1 MVSEFQSLS
10 SAQSVFEGVKSERL
24 FSGNAALSYGE
35 FLHGMRRFS
44 TAKELYQKIIQT
56 MSEIKDFGDP
66 NNFGACNMRSQEVA
80 IAVACALG
88 QLEAHVGNFGDAEE
102 ILTTALKPM
111 EEHFG
116 PQHPKVGVILTY
128 IALMYRLKSTAERSS
143 SLLIQE
149 GLFRKAIELLKAPSL
164 EVDGAD
170 ENVNRKDI
178 IALARGGYAETLL
191 VQQSRKAG
199 GERLKHWA
207 ETAWGNRWMSLG
219 EALELSESSPKV
231 PIIDT
236 RKSLIIAKTG

>member
-1 MVSEFQSLS
+1 MV
-10 SAQSVFEGVKSERL
+10 
-24 FSGNAALSYGE
+24 ALLIY
-35 FLHGMRRFS
+35 
-44 TAKELYQKIIQT
+44 
-56 MSEIKDFGDP
+56 
-66 NNFGACNMRSQEVA
+66 V
-80 IAVACALG
+80 
-88 QLEAHVGNFGDAEE
+88 
-102 ILTTALKPM
+102 
-111 EEHFG
+111 G

-128 IALMYRLKSTAERSS
+128 IALMYRLKSTAARSS

-207 ETAWGNRWMSLG
+207 ETAWGNWWMSLG

-236 RKSLIIAKTG
+236 RKSLIIAKKG